1 MFGIFNAVIRTA
13 SRTDRWNTHP
23 RPVERSSRKDA
34 ELSHWKLR
42 PGESWT
48 DKR

>member
-13 SRTDRWNTHP
+13 SRTERWNTPSHFSER
-23 RPVERSSRKDA
+23 RPKHETGSTQ
-34 ELSHWKLR
+34 WKLR

-48 DKR
+48 DRR